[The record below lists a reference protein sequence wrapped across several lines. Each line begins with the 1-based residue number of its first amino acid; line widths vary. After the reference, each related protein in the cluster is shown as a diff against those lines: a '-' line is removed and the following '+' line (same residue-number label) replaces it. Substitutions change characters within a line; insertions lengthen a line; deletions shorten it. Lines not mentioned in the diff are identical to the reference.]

1 MIKMTKTRAP
11 ICVCMGHV
19 DHGKTTI
26 LDHLRG
32 TKVASGEAGGIT
44 QSISSTN
51 FSIDFIK
58 KFCGDLL
65 TKLNL
70 NLTLPGILFID
81 SPGHAAFTNLR
92 KRGGNLADIAILVID
107 INEGIKPQ
115 TLECIEILKQYKTP
129 FIIAV
134 NKIDLISGWQEKDK
148 LVVKNIDL
156 QSDGVKYAFETKLYD
171 IVGKLSQLGFDSDR
185 FDRVDDFTK
194 QIALVPISAKKDQ
207 GLVELLMVLT
217 GLAQKFLD
225 KCLECN
231 VDGPAKGTV
240 LEVKEEKGLGKTLD
254 VIIYDG
260 CLKKNDCI
268 VIGSLEKPLVTKV
281 KALFEPQSGSK
292 GFNSVNEVHAATGVK
307 VSATDIEDV
316 APGMPLMVAYDY
328 NIDKVKETIQDE
340 VEEVIIEEDMEG
352 IVIKA
357 DSLGS
362 LEALIGLLRENGVM
376 IKKASIGDISKK
388 DIAEASA
395 ERENLN
401 KVILGFNV
409 KGLDTSEVKII
420 VHPVIYS
427 LIDDLKKWREEQSR
441 IIEEKDLEDL
451 IRPAKIKI
459 IKGYVFRQSN
469 PAVVGVEVLGGTL
482 KKGVNLINVEG
493 VKCGEIKTIQID
505 GENVQ
510 EAKKGEQV
518 AIAILGVV
526 VGRQIQEDETLYVD
540 VPENNF
546 IRFKKLKKYLN
557 DSEIQVLREL
567 AEIKRRDNSVWGV

>member
-1 MIKMTKTRAP
+1 MAKTRAP

-32 TKVASGEAGGIT
+32 TKIASGEAGGIT

-65 TKLNL
+65 KKLNL

-115 TLECIEILKQYKTP
+115 TLECIDILKQYKTP

-148 LVVKNIDL
+148 LILKNIES
-156 QSDGVKYAFETKLYD
+156 QSEGVKYAFETKFYE
-171 IVGKLSQLGFDSDR
+171 IVGKLAELGFDSDR

-231 VDGPAKGTV
+231 VDGPAKGTI

-260 CLKKNDCI
+260 CLKKNDII

-281 KALFEPQSGSK
+281 KALFEPQSGAK
-292 GFNSVNEVHAATGVK
+292 GFNSVSEVHAATGVK
-307 VSATDIEDV
+307 VSATDIDDV
-316 APGMPLMVAYDY
+316 VPGMPLMVAYD
-328 NIDKVKETIQDE
+328 DTLEKVKETIQAE

-352 IVIKA
+352 IVVKA

-362 LEALIGLLRENGVM
+362 LEALIGLLRENGIM

-395 ERENLN
+395 EKENLN

-409 KGLDTSEVKII
+409 KGFDTNEVKVI
-420 VHPVIYS
+420 VHPIIYS
-427 LIDDLKKWREEQSR
+427 LIDDLKKWRDEQSR
-441 IIEEKDLEDL
+441 LLEEKNLEDL
-451 IRPAKIKI
+451 VRPAKIKI
-459 IKGYVFRQSN
+459 MKGYVFRQSN

-482 KKGVNLINVEG
+482 KKGVDLINEEG
-493 VKCGEIKTIQID
+493 AKCGEIKTIQID

-510 EAKKGEQV
+510 EAKKGVQV
-518 AIAILGVV
+518 AVAILGVV
-526 VGRQIQEDETLYVD
+526 VGRQIHEDETLYVD
-540 VPENNF
+540 VPEDNF

-557 DSEIQVLREL
+557 ESEIQVLREL